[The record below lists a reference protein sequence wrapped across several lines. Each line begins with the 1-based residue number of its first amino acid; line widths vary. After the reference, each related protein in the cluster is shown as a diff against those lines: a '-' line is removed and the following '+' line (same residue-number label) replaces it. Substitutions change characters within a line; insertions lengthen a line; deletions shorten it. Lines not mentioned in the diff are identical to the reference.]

1 MTTTETKTGTN
12 SGGSDG
18 VTSDEQS
25 AQSNAVTTYAGFW
38 PRFFADFLDSL
49 LLDLIAALSVLALMG
64 LLYWVR
70 VIFLKSDDTIGGFWA
85 AGVDSIWMQGAVVL
99 SRGLFSLIY
108 FIGLTSQFGTTLG
121 KRLFRIYVLSA
132 QTGEKLSIRQSGVR
146 CLAYLSSY
154 ATFGMGF
161 VMVAFHPEKRGLHDL
176 IAGTICVVKQKN

>member
-1 MTTTETKTGTN
+1 MTTTETILGE
-12 SGGSDG
+12 SDG
-18 VTSDEQS
+18 GQIKQS
-25 AQSNAVTTYAGFW
+25 AQNNAVTTYAGFW

-70 VIFLKSDDTIGGFWA
+70 VIFLKSDDTSGGFWA